1 MTREQSAD
9 VTSATVKRSVQRQP
23 KEQQPRSSKSKVVC
37 ATEAGLAVD
46 MLPLRPN
53 RVSLAA
59 RNLNIR
65 KPLQELSWPRCG
77 VEASDFIDQKFGF
90 AYVLSADSAVGTL
103 TCSLTAAAQT
113 RNAAVKSGGSTK
125 FLDTVRKPS
134 IA

>member
-65 KPLQELSWPRCG
+65 KPLQELSWPR
-77 VEASDFIDQKFGF
+77 A
-90 AYVLSADSAVGTL
+90 VLRRQISLIRNSAL
-103 TCSLTAAAQT
+103 HTCSRRT
-113 RNAAVKSGGSTK
+113 RPLG
-125 FLDTVRKPS
+125 PS
-134 IA
+134 PAL